1 MLRTARILAF
11 AAMIGLAAPAIA
23 VVDAD
28 ALNLKSASVL
38 VLDEATGQVL
48 VGRNARAIVPI
59 ASITKLMTA
68 MVTMDARLPLD
79 EQLEIT
85 EEDYESVK
93 GERVKARLP
102 VGSVVSREDLL
113 RLALMASDN
122 RAAAALGRTY
132 PGGPY
137 AFVQAMNVKAQMLG
151 MSDSHF
157 VEPTGLMSA
166 NVSSAQDLAKL
177 VRASNG
183 YPLIRDFSTTPA
195 HAFVINGRLVEY
207 GNTNALVKDGDWE
220 IGVQKTGFIRE
231 AGRCLVMYAKVAARP
246 VIIVLLDS
254 VGRYT
259 RLADAARIRDWLD
272 PDYDIPNSLAHA
284 ELLRERPVS
293 VVRLKASGRMA
304 KTKTAKLSVG
314 KVAPT
319 ARLPGAKGATARTVP
334 VRVGNPKVA
343 AAKVPEN
350 RVSPVPGTRKQA
362 AVRVKASFRAR
373 A

>member
-1 MLRTARILAF
+1 MLRTAGILAF
-11 AAMIGLAAPAIA
+11 AAMIGLAAPALA
-23 VVDAD
+23 VVDAE

-48 VGRNARAIVPI
+48 VGKNARAIVPI

-68 MVTMDARLPLD
+68 MVTMDAGLPLD
-79 EQLEIT
+79 EPVEIT

-93 GERVKARLP
+93 GERVKTRLP

-137 AFVQAMNVKAQMLG
+137 AFVQAMNVKAQLLG
-151 MSDSHF
+151 MGDSHF

-183 YPLIRDFSTTPA
+183 YPLIRDFSTTPN

-284 ELLRERPVS
+284 ELARERPVS
-293 VVRLKASGRMA
+293 VVRVKGYSRTSRVKAANKALAA
-304 KTKTAKLSVG
+304 KSPAS
-314 KVAPT
+314 
-319 ARLPGAKGATARTVP
+319 KGATPRAAVKTTTKAPVAKANTVQT
-334 VRVGNPKVA
+334 A
-343 AAKVPEN
+343 
-350 RVSPVPGTRKQA
+350 RKQA
-362 AVRVKASFRAR
+362 AVRVKVTYRSAR
-373 A
+373 V